1 MFQNVNRVPF
11 SSRSR
16 LFQFQQNE
24 NKKMT
29 QWWIDTFWFFFY
41 PPVYT
46 KSYNNPSCLHKNR
59 RWYHFFYSVYT
70 HKICLLFKD
79 RCVVRLRKD
88 KTPNL
93 MYHIRSETLFISMF
107 WWWTLAINWMTY
119 DQYIYILR
127 CKCQQSSL
135 MSPRVSMCIDF
146 CMIVAPKCL
155 FIYFFLSLVGSSFM
169 CQFSWFY

>member
-29 QWWIDTFWFFFY
+29 QWWISFFLFG
-41 PPVYT
+41 VHT
-46 KSYNNPSCLHKNR
+46 QNLS
-59 RWYHFFYSVYT
+59 
-70 HKICLLFKD
+70 LFKD

-119 DQYIYILR
+119 DQYIYIFYDASVNNPPLCLHVYR
-127 CKCQQSSL
+127 CVSIFVWSL
-135 MSPRVSMCIDF
+135 PRNVY
-146 CMIVAPKCL
+146 L
-155 FIYFFLSLVGSSFM
+155 FIFFYHLLALRSCVSSVDFIKKRFDIIYYLRWHEM
-169 CQFSWFY
+169 MFRW

>member
-1 MFQNVNRVPF
+1 MVDRYI
-11 SSRSR
+11 
-16 LFQFQQNE
+16 L
-24 NKKMT
+24 
-29 QWWIDTFWFFFY
+29 IFFFY

-119 DQYIYILR
+119 DQYIYIFYDASVNNPPLCLHVYR
-127 CKCQQSSL
+127 CVSIFVWSL
-135 MSPRVSMCIDF
+135 PRNVY
-146 CMIVAPKCL
+146 L
-155 FIYFFLSLVGSSFM
+155 YFFLSLVGSSFM